1 MFEEKNTF
9 AEKIIEL
16 RDKYN
21 QGQEMIIK
29 NNDLVDGLVV
39 INQKVYEVEE
49 MELVEGKLAMYMPSE
64 FGQLDE
70 SLVESKYPN
79 ILRPQYIYSDKTTR
93 VNITFTIDNK
103 TIDSEEVEELKENLI
118 CLLTDL
124 HPEYEIIDDEII
136 QAGDS
141 SIATFGFT
149 KSTLDGDIYQLLFL
163 TSLNE
168 KLLIGGFNCNVNV
181 KDEWYPV
188 LHQMIQTIR
197 PINKD
202 MNAGE

>member
-9 AEKIIEL
+9 AEKMIEL
-16 RDKYN
+16 REKKK
-21 QGQEMIIK
+21 QEQEMIISD
-29 NNDLVDGLVV
+29 NAIENGLVV

-49 MELVEGKLAMYMPSE
+49 MKLVERKFAMFMPSE

-79 ILRPQYIYSDKTTR
+79 ILRPKYIYSDKTTR
-93 VNITFTIDNK
+93 VNITFMIDDK
-103 TIDSEEVEELKENLI
+103 TMDSEDVEELKENLI

-124 HPEYEIIDDEII
+124 HPEYEIIEEEII
-136 QAGDS
+136 QANDS

-149 KSTLDGDIYQLLFL
+149 KATLDGELYQMFFI
-163 TSLNE
+163 TSLKE
-168 KLLIGGFNCNVNV
+168 KLLIGGFNCNAQV

-188 LHQMIQTIR
+188 IHQMIHTIR
-197 PINKD
+197 PIND
-202 MNAGE
+202 

>member
-9 AEKIIEL
+9 AEKMIEL
-16 RDKYN
+16 REKKK
-21 QGQEMIIK
+21 QEQEMIISD
-29 NNDLVDGLVV
+29 NDIENGFVV

-49 MELVEGKLAMYMPSE
+49 MKLVERKFAMFMPSE

-79 ILRPQYIYSDKTTR
+79 ILRPKYIYSDKTTR
-93 VNITFTIDNK
+93 VNITFMIDDK
-103 TIDSEEVEELKENLI
+103 TIDSEDVEELKENLI

-124 HPEYEIIDDEII
+124 HPEYEIIEEEII
-136 QAGDS
+136 QANDS

-149 KSTLDGDIYQLLFL
+149 KATLDGELYQMFFI
-163 TSLNE
+163 TSLKE
-168 KLLIGGFNCNVNV
+168 KLLIGGFNCNAQV

-188 LHQMIQTIR
+188 IHQMIHTIR
-197 PINKD
+197 PIND
-202 MNAGE
+202 